1 MNWDALGATGRKKT
15 FISLILILVG
25 LFVVL
30 NPILN
35 SGLVDFL
42 VKEALIV
49 GLIILFPSLYVFYR
63 SGLDLGYVLMVTAI
77 PLCIAHSLLE
87 LVGMLQNESD
97 FDKAFTDMPRILS
110 TVFTGALLSSIG
122 YFTKANVPNHHK
134 PFTNIDLVIC
144 IAFLFSCFSWLMHKA
159 AGVAAF
165 IDLPSIQF
173 LLGFLL
179 FALAGSLINNKK
191 LSVWLGDGSIAAMLF
206 GIITLAI
213 FYYSTV
219 YEPKAL
225 GPLLAVGLITCL
237 YGCLMLYISFLFG
250 IKENSLQ
257 EMNLATKNWH
267 LIEAFAFLVFLVYGP
282 PTLFEAMGS

>member
-1 MNWDALGATGRKKT
+1 MKWDALGVTGRKK
-15 FISLILILVG
+15 FISLTLVLVG
-25 LFVVL
+25 LFLVL

-35 SGLVDFL
+35 SELVDF
-42 VKEALIV
+42 VVEEALIG

-77 PLCIAHSLLE
+77 PLCIAHSLVE
-87 LVGMLQNESD
+87 LVGMLQMASD
-97 FDKAFTDMPRILS
+97 FNKAFTDMPRILS
-110 TVFTGALLSSIG
+110 TIFTGALLSSIG
-122 YFTKANVPNHHK
+122 YFTKANAPVHHK
-134 PFTNIDLVIC
+134 PFTNIDLLIC
-144 IAFLFSCFSWLMHKA
+144 IAFLFACFSWLMHQA
-159 AGVAAF
+159 TGLGAF
-165 IDLPSIQF
+165 IDLPSMQF

-179 FALAGSLINNKK
+179 FAFAGSLINNKK

-219 YEPKAL
+219 YDPKAM
-225 GPLLAVGLITCL
+225 GPLLVVGLISSL

-267 LIEAFAFLVFLVYGP
+267 VIEAFAFLVFLVYGP
-282 PTLFEAMGS
+282 PTLFEVMGG